1 MNRPAQIRAI
11 FAELRSAL
19 GESYSDRELLKL
31 AHSII
36 LAYAAAGKVDD
47 DVVEAIKSGR
57 SFFATPLDEAMED
70 GGWRVLDFEDRRGTA
85 FEDGIRTEFEDNYSP
100 EMRSLI
106 SRLNQI
112 RRHS

>member
-19 GESYSDRELLKL
+19 GETHSDRELLRL

-36 LAYAAAGKVDD
+36 LAYTAAGKVDD
-47 DVVEAIKSGR
+47 DIADTLQSN
-57 SFFATPLDEAMED
+57 SFFSSPIDEAMQD
-70 GGWRVLDFEDRRGTA
+70 GGWQVLDFESKRGTV
-85 FEDGIRTEFEDNYSP
+85 FEDGMMTEFEDNFAP
-100 EMRSLI
+100 EYRSLI

-112 RRHS
+112 RRQS